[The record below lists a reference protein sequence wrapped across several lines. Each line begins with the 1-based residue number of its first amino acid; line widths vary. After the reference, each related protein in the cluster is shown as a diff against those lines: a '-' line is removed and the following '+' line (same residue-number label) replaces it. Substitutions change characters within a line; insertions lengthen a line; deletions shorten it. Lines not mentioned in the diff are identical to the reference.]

1 MAKLA
6 GAASGRHM
14 PFLTSAHL
22 DLKKRVQDLVDRM
35 IAPHAPEIEGT
46 HEFPQRAYKAFSREK
61 LFALAMPK
69 AYGGP
74 EADALSLALMVE
86 TISTVSPS
94 SALLVFPTNAVLRTI
109 ALTGSAE
116 QKDRFFSELRAGDKP
131 MGFCLTEPD
140 YGSDAGSLQTRAERQ
155 GDDYIVSGA
164 KSFITLGPHA
174 RYYMTFVRTGP
185 GPKAAGIS
193 ALLIPRDAEGLSFGP
208 AEKKMGLHGSI
219 TSQMYLDK
227 VRVPAANRLWG
238 EGEGWRVLTQVANP
252 MRVWGAASMALG
264 TAQGL
269 FNLALEHARTKKD
282 QGRHLVSQ
290 QAIGFL
296 LADMQTRVEACRSLN
311 YRACALLD
319 RGGAHPKEI
328 ETLVSMAKFHASD
341 TAMQVAE
348 MAGQVMGRA
357 MASGDSLAAHL
368 FCVAKGIQ
376 IFDGS
381 NQIQR
386 MIIAR
391 NLAYTKDAPGSGA

>member
-1 MAKLA
+1 MQ
-6 GAASGRHM
+6 
-14 PFLTSAHL
+14 SAHL
-22 DLKKRVQDLVDRM
+22 GLKKRVQDIVDRV
-35 IAPHAPEIEGT
+35 IAPHAALIEGT
-46 HEFPQRAYKAFSREK
+46 HEFPQRAFNAFSREK

-116 QKDRFFSELRAGDKP
+116 QKDRFFSELRAGDQP
-131 MGFCLTEPD
+131 MAFCLTEPD
-140 YGSDAGSLQTRAERQ
+140 HGSDAGSLQTKAERE
-155 GDDYIVSGA
+155 GDFYIVSGT

-185 GPKAAGIS
+185 GPRAAGIS
-193 ALLIPRDAEGLSFGP
+193 ALIIPRDAEGLSFGP
-208 AEKKMGLHGSI
+208 PEKKMGLHGSI
-219 TSQMYLDK
+219 TTQMYLDQ
-227 VRVPAANRLWG
+227 VRVPVKNRLWG
-238 EGEGWRVLTQVANP
+238 EGEGWRVLTEVANP

-269 FNLALEHARTKKD
+269 FNLALEHARTEGCE
-282 QGRHLVSQ
+282 GRHLISQ
-290 QAIGFL
+290 QAVAFL
-296 LADMQTRVEACRSLN
+296 LAEMQTRVEACRSLN

-319 RGGAHPKEI
+319 RGGAHPREI
-328 ETLVSMAKFHASD
+328 ETLVSMAKFYASD

-348 MAGQVMGRA
+348 MAGQVMGQA
-357 MASGDSLAAHL
+357 MAKSDSLAGL
-368 FCVAKGIQ
+368 LSCVAKGIQ

-381 NQIQR
+381 NQVQR
-386 MIIAR
+386 LIIAR
-391 NLAYTKDAPGSGA
+391 NLAFTKDAPGSGA

>member
-1 MAKLA
+1 
-6 GAASGRHM
+6 M

-22 DLKKRVQDLVDRM
+22 GLKKRVQEIVDKM
-35 IAPHAPEIEGT
+35 IVPHAAEIEGT
-46 HEFPQRAYKAFSREK
+46 HQFPQRSYKAFSREK

-86 TISTVSPS
+86 TISKVSPS

-116 QKDRFFSELRAGDKP
+116 QKDRFFNELRSGDQP

-140 YGSDAGSLQTRAERQ
+140 HGSDAGSLETRAERQ
-155 GDDYIVSGA
+155 DDYYIVKGS

-174 RYYMTFVRTGP
+174 RYYLTFVRTGP

-208 AEKKMGLHGSI
+208 PEKKMGLHGSI
-219 TSQMYLDK
+219 TCQMYLDK
-227 VRVPAANRLWG
+227 VQVPVANRLWG
-238 EGEGWRVLTQVANP
+238 EGEGWRVLTEVANP

-269 FNLALEHARTKKD
+269 FNLSLEYARTEKCE
-282 QGRHLVSQ
+282 GRHLISQ
-290 QAIGFL
+290 QAVSFL
-296 LADMQTRVEACRSLN
+296 LAEMQTRVEACRSLN

-319 RGGAHPKEI
+319 QGGAHPREI
-328 ETLVSMAKFHASD
+328 ETLVSMAKFYASD

-348 MAGQVMGRA
+348 MAGRVMGQVMAR
-357 MASGDSLAAHL
+357 GDSLAAHL

-386 MIIAR
+386 LIIAR
-391 NLAYTKDAPGSGA
+391 NLAYTKDAPGAGS